1 MKIQYHLPSQDLL
14 DDLGIKVPACTSAHI
29 NLPGLALGIPYG
41 QEVSAAEFTAD
52 TKFVLG
58 TGDRRY
64 SIYTTIA
71 SISELSSVGVDDVEA
86 HILSLVGPDWHV
98 AASKLS
104 QCDIEDVATRL
115 AQKERC
121 IARGSNTSS
130 MPGVTLYMAELGCAI
145 ATGGDGHRFLIR
157 VEGGVLYIHDLEDIE
172 GLFVTLDYDDLFNVS
187 EDDVEEGEF

>member
-1 MKIQYHLPSQDLL
+1 MIIQYHVPHQDLME
-14 DDLGIKVPACTSAHI
+14 DLGIKVPAVTATHI

-41 QEVSAAEFTAD
+41 QSVASDSFTAD
-52 TKFVLG
+52 TTFVLG
-58 TGDRRY
+58 TGARQY

-71 SISELSSVGVDDVEA
+71 SITNESAQDAVRVEA
-86 HILSLVGPDWHV
+86 HILSLIGPDWHV

-130 MPGVTLYMAELGCAI
+130 IPGVTLYMAELGCAI
-145 ATGGDGHRFLIR
+145 ATRGDGHRFLIR
-157 VEGGVLYIHDLEDIE
+157 VENGALYVHDLEDIE
-172 GLFVTLDYDDLFNVS
+172 GMLITLDYADLYNVA
-187 EDDVEEGEF
+187 ENDNGGDF

>member
-1 MKIQYHLPSQDLL
+1 MIIQYCLPNQDIL
-14 DDLGIKVPACTSAHI
+14 DGLGIELPAVTQSHI

-41 QEVSAAEFTAD
+41 QEVKDAEIIAD

-58 TGDRRY
+58 TGERRF

-71 SISELSSVGVDDVEA
+71 SIAGGSTPSDGQVEA
-86 HILSLVGPDWHV
+86 YVLALAGQGWHV

-104 QCDIEDVATRL
+104 QCDIEDVAARL

-121 IARGSNTSS
+121 IARGANNSA

-145 ATGGDGHRFLIR
+145 ATRGDGHRFLIR
-157 VEGGVLYIHDLEDIE
+157 VENGVLYVHDLEDVE
-172 GLFVTLDYDDLFNVS
+172 GLFVTLNYEDLFDIS
-187 EDDVEEGEF
+187 EDDEGGAF